1 MVAAA
6 VRRHRSPAELWMPG
20 WARREMSEY
29 TRFLEGS
36 ERDFARAQTPAE
48 RLHLDVLLLL
58 PMLAIMTTGLFVLF
72 SASDGD
78 WGTVNRQIRNFLV
91 GSAVLLVVAQIRL
104 DTLQRWAPTL
114 YLGAL
119 LLLLLVPFFGV
130 GAKGAQR
137 WLSLGFIRLQPSEI
151 IKIAMPLMVAAWV
164 VRHAL
169 PPRPSTTVTAL
180 LIIAL
185 PAAAIATQ
193 PDLGTAI
200 LVGASGAFVVFMAG
214 VSWWQ
219 IFSGALAALACIWPA
234 WLFLLRDY
242 QKQRILTLFDPE
254 ADRLGAGWNIIQSK
268 TAIGSGGW
276 SGKGYLEGT
285 QSRLDFLP
293 ESQTDFIIA
302 VLAEEWGL
310 RGVLLLLLL
319 YVLVVARGLWIS
331 FTAQT
336 SYGRLLASAIT
347 LTFGVYVVVNM
358 GMVAGILPV
367 VGVPL
372 PFVSFGGTSIVTL
385 LLGFGILSAISTE
398 RRVLSR

>member
-1 MVAAA
+1 
-6 VRRHRSPAELWMPG
+6 
-20 WARREMSEY
+20 MSEY

-36 ERDFARAQTPAE
+36 DRDFSRAQTPAE
-48 RLHLDVLLLL
+48 RVHLDVVLLI
-58 PMLAIMTTGLFVLF
+58 PVLAIAVMGLFVLF
-72 SASDGD
+72 SASEGD
-78 WGTVNRQIRNFLV
+78 WNTVNRQIRNFVV
-91 GSAVLLVVAQIRL
+91 GFGVLLVVAQVRP
-104 DTLQRWAPTL
+104 DTLERWAPAL
-114 YLGAL
+114 YLAAL
-119 LLLLLVPFFGV
+119 LLLLMIPFFGV

-137 WLSLGFIRLQPSEI
+137 WLSLGVIRFQPSEI
-151 IKIAMPLMVAAWV
+151 MKIAMPLVVAAWI
-164 VRHAL
+164 VRHGL
-169 PPRPSTTVTAL
+169 PPRPGVTVVAL
-180 LIIAL
+180 LMIAL
-185 PAAAIATQ
+185 PAAAIAVQ

-200 LVGASGAFVVFMAG
+200 LVAASGVFVVFMAG

-219 IFSGALAALACIWPA
+219 ILSGALAALACIWPA
-234 WLFLLRDY
+234 WLYLLRDY

-276 SGKGYLEGT
+276 SGKGWLQGT
-285 QSRLDFLP
+285 QSHLDFLP

-310 RGVLLLLLL
+310 RGVLGLLVL
-319 YVLVVARGLWIS
+319 YGLVVARGLWIS

-347 LTFGVYVVVNM
+347 LTFCVYVIVNM
-358 GMVAGILPV
+358 GMVAGVLPV

-385 LLGFGILSAISTE
+385 LLGFGILTAISTE
-398 RRVLSR
+398 KRILSR

>member
-1 MVAAA
+1 
-6 VRRHRSPAELWMPG
+6 
-20 WARREMSEY
+20 MSEY

-36 ERDFARAQTPAE
+36 DRDFARAQTPAE
-48 RLHLDVLLLL
+48 RLHLDLVLLT
-58 PMLAIMTTGLFVLF
+58 PMLVIMTTGLFVLF

-78 WGTVNRQIRNFLV
+78 WDTVNRQIRNFVV
-91 GSAVLLVVAQIRL
+91 GFAVLLVVAQVRI

-137 WLSLGFIRLQPSEI
+137 WLSLGFIRFQPSEI
-151 IKIAMPLMVAAWV
+151 MKIAMPLMVAAWV

-180 LIIAL
+180 LIIVL

-219 IFSGALAALACIWPA
+219 IFWGALAALVCIWPA

-276 SGKGYLEGT
+276 SGKGYLQGT
-285 QSRLDFLP
+285 QSHLDFLP

-319 YVLVVARGLWIS
+319 YGSVVARGLWIS

-385 LLGFGILSAISTE
+385 LLSFGILSAISTE
-398 RRVLSR
+398 KRVLSR

>member
-1 MVAAA
+1 
-6 VRRHRSPAELWMPG
+6 
-20 WARREMSEY
+20 MSEY
-29 TRFLEGS
+29 TRFFEGS
-36 ERDFARAQTPAE
+36 DRDFAKAQTLAE
-48 RLHLDVLLLL
+48 RLRLDVLLLL

-78 WGTVNRQIRNFLV
+78 WDTVNRQIRNFLI
-91 GSAVLLVVAQIRL
+91 GFAVLMIVAQIRL

-119 LLLLLVPFFGV
+119 FLLLLVPFFGV
-130 GAKGAQR
+130 GVKGAQR
-137 WLSLGFIRLQPSEI
+137 WLSLGYIRFQPSEI
-151 IKIAMPLMVAAWV
+151 MKIVMPLMVAAWV
-164 VRHAL
+164 VRYAL
-169 PPRPSTTVTAL
+169 PPRPTTTVTAL

-185 PAAAIATQ
+185 PAAAIAIQ

-219 IFSGALAALACIWPA
+219 IFSGALAALVCIWPA

-242 QKQRILTLFDPE
+242 QKQRIVTLFDPE

-276 SGKGYLEGT
+276 SGKGYLQGT
-285 QSRLDFLP
+285 QSHLDFLP

-319 YVLVVARGLWIS
+319 YGLVVARGLWIS

-398 RRVLSR
+398 KRVLS

>member
-1 MVAAA
+1 
-6 VRRHRSPAELWMPG
+6 
-20 WARREMSEY
+20 MSEY
-29 TRFLEGS
+29 ARFLEGS
-36 ERDFARAQTPAE
+36 SRDLARARTPAE
-48 RLHLDVLLLL
+48 RLHLDIFLIA
-58 PMLAIMTTGLFVLF
+58 PMLAIMVMGLFVLF
-72 SASDGD
+72 SASDSD
-78 WGTVNRQIRNFLV
+78 WDTVNRQIRNFVIGYGVFLV
-91 GSAVLLVVAQIRL
+91 AAQVRP
-104 DTLQRWAPTL
+104 DTLQRWAPAL

-119 LLLLLVPFFGV
+119 FLLLLVPFVGV
-130 GAKGAQR
+130 GSKGAQR
-137 WLSLGFIRLQPSEI
+137 WLSLGVIRFQPSEI
-151 IKIAMPLMVAAWV
+151 MKIAMPLAVAAWV
-164 VRHAL
+164 VRPGL
-169 PPRPSTTVTAL
+169 PPRPSVTLTAL
-180 LIIAL
+180 LIIGF

-200 LVGASGAFVVFMAG
+200 LVAASGGFVVFMAG
-214 VSWWQ
+214 ISWWQ
-219 IFSGALAALACIWPA
+219 LLSGALAALACIWPA

-242 QKQRILTLFDPE
+242 QKQRILTLFDPD

-276 SGKGYLEGT
+276 SGKGWLEGT
-285 QSRLDFLP
+285 QSQLDFLP

-302 VLAEEWGL
+302 VLAEELGF
-310 RGVLLLLLL
+310 RGVLVLLLL
-319 YVLVVARGLWIS
+319 YGLVVIRGLWIS

-347 LTFGVYVVVNM
+347 LTFCVYVIVNM

-398 RRVLSR
+398 KRIISQ

>member
-1 MVAAA
+1 
-6 VRRHRSPAELWMPG
+6 
-20 WARREMSEY
+20 MSEY

-48 RLHLDVLLLL
+48 RLHLDVVLLL

-91 GSAVLLVVAQIRL
+91 GFAVLLVVAQIRL

-137 WLSLGFIRLQPSEI
+137 WLSLGFIRFQPSEI
-151 IKIAMPLMVAAWV
+151 MKIAMPLMVAAWV

-169 PPRPSTTVTAL
+169 PPRPSTTATAL

-219 IFSGALAALACIWPA
+219 IFSGALAALGCIWPA

-276 SGKGYLEGT
+276 SGKGYLQGT
-285 QSRLDFLP
+285 QSHLDFLP

-319 YVLVVARGLWIS
+319 YGFVVARGLWIS
-331 FTAQT
+331 LQAQT
-336 SYGRLLASAIT
+336 SYGRLLASTIT

-398 RRVLSR
+398 MRVLSR

>member
-1 MVAAA
+1 
-6 VRRHRSPAELWMPG
+6 
-20 WARREMSEY
+20 MSEY

-48 RLHLDVLLLL
+48 RLHLDVVLLL

-78 WGTVNRQIRNFLV
+78 WGTVNRQIRNFVV
-91 GSAVLLVVAQIRL
+91 GFAVLLVVAQIRP

-151 IKIAMPLMVAAWV
+151 MKIAMPLMVAAWV

-276 SGKGYLEGT
+276 SGKGYLQGT
-285 QSRLDFLP
+285 QSHLDFLP

-319 YVLVVARGLWIS
+319 YGLVVARGLWIS

-398 RRVLSR
+398 KKVLSR

>member
-1 MVAAA
+1 
-6 VRRHRSPAELWMPG
+6 
-20 WARREMSEY
+20 MSEY
-29 TRFLEGS
+29 ARFLEGS
-36 ERDFARAQTPAE
+36 SRDLARARTPAE
-48 RLHLDVLLLL
+48 RLHLDIFLIAPV
-58 PMLAIMTTGLFVLF
+58 LAIMVMGLFVLF
-72 SASDGD
+72 SASDSD
-78 WGTVNRQIRNFLV
+78 WDTVNRQIRNFVIGYGVFLV
-91 GSAVLLVVAQIRL
+91 AAQVRP
-104 DTLQRWAPTL
+104 DTLQRWAPAL

-119 LLLLLVPFFGV
+119 FLLLLVPFVGV
-130 GAKGAQR
+130 GSKGAQR
-137 WLSLGFIRLQPSEI
+137 WLSLGVIRFQPSEI
-151 IKIAMPLMVAAWV
+151 MKIAMPLAVAAWV
-164 VRHAL
+164 VRPGL
-169 PPRPSTTVTAL
+169 PPRPSVTLTAL
-180 LIIAL
+180 LIIGF

-200 LVGASGAFVVFMAG
+200 LVAASGGFVVFMAG
-214 VSWWQ
+214 ISWWQ
-219 IFSGALAALACIWPA
+219 LLSGALAALACIWPA

-242 QKQRILTLFDPE
+242 QKQRILTLFDPD

-276 SGKGYLEGT
+276 SGKGWLEGT
-285 QSRLDFLP
+285 QSQLDFLP

-302 VLAEEWGL
+302 VLAEELGF
-310 RGVLLLLLL
+310 RGVLVLLLL
-319 YVLVVARGLWIS
+319 YGLVVIRGLWIS

-347 LTFGVYVVVNM
+347 LTFCVYVIVNM

-398 RRVLSR
+398 KRIISQ

>member
-1 MVAAA
+1 
-6 VRRHRSPAELWMPG
+6 
-20 WARREMSEY
+20 MSEY
-29 TRFLEGS
+29 ARFLEGS
-36 ERDFARAQTPAE
+36 SRDLARARTPAE
-48 RLHLDVLLLL
+48 RLHLDIFLIA
-58 PMLAIMTTGLFVLF
+58 PMLAIMVMGLFVLF
-72 SASDGD
+72 SASDSD
-78 WGTVNRQIRNFLV
+78 WDTVNRQIRNFVIGYGVFLV
-91 GSAVLLVVAQIRL
+91 AAQVRP
-104 DTLQRWAPTL
+104 DTLQRWAPAL

-130 GAKGAQR
+130 GSKGAQR
-137 WLSLGFIRLQPSEI
+137 WLSLGVIRFQPSEI
-151 IKIAMPLMVAAWV
+151 MKIAMPLAVAAWV
-164 VRHAL
+164 VRLGL
-169 PPRPSTTVTAL
+169 PPRPSVTLTAL
-180 LIIAL
+180 LIIGF
-185 PAAAIATQ
+185 PAAAIAAQ

-200 LVGASGAFVVFMAG
+200 LVAASGGFVVFMAG
-214 VSWWQ
+214 ISWWQ
-219 IFSGALAALACIWPA
+219 LLSGALAALACIWPA

-242 QKQRILTLFDPE
+242 QKQRILTLFDPD

-276 SGKGYLEGT
+276 SGKGWLEGT
-285 QSRLDFLP
+285 QSQLDFLP

-302 VLAEEWGL
+302 VLAEELGF
-310 RGVLLLLLL
+310 RGVLVLLLL
-319 YVLVVARGLWIS
+319 YGLVVIRGLWIS

-347 LTFGVYVVVNM
+347 LTFCVYVIVNM

-398 RRVLSR
+398 KRIISQ